1 MGVDIREDVKTVSN
15 QVTTYQQYKE
25 FKESYDGLKKV
36 AGDNYEDNK
45 KFISEVLNKV
55 DRNKRKQDSTC
66 TPFLQHLI
74 KQLKKLDGSGQD
86 TNKFVKKLY
95 INALKDTKKGL
106 VELLVKLAQEFLNCG
121 ENQTYQVNST
131 FYVPVDQVDLFGMLQ
146 NDPNSNIG
154 KFFYEPKKAD
164 YPLYLFN
171 PTDNPYSMNREL
183 YNRIQNMN
191 QPFSVQNSNNFYIGT
206 SQQNLFDITYVE
218 SYTDPVTAQ
227 LKQGSFFKIE
237 LKPRATFPTINEFL
251 NDYYSSINILE
262 YKTFF
267 AYLVDFSTGVLSFG
281 ANAGKSKLEIIQKTM
296 ALNKRLSCL
305 CSDTTK
311 EISVGGTA
319 KVSELEDIN
328 DSFFEL
334 SDVEL
339 RIIEQNISNIKLGV
353 VEFED
358 CDNVQVPMN
367 LQASIDALDQ
377 LTFNEDTNNPD
388 ELNDALG
395 ILYPATSESF
405 KPSLDA
411 NFLDQFIN
419 AIMATVLSPKAIL
432 PFMTMVYATNQK
444 IPQEPYFDIE
454 KFAKNFRTYFI
465 KFITGLVSKLTEMV
479 FKLLKK
485 QIVKLVAFIRKNLS
499 EEKRE
504 KIQKMILSIVSLIAA
519 PINFVLDFRECKSC
533 LNELLKILN
542 LAVTAARVKAASK
555 PGGEVPLP
563 LLLASKALDGYSSTR
578 AFMNVVQDL
587 EAIGVPVGPMPDGS
601 PNKFVASIYS
611 ILKGQEKEMTENG
624 KVAIGIGPLTSSPT
638 GITIPN
644 DAYGKFI

>member
-1 MGVDIREDVKTVSN
+1 
-15 QVTTYQQYKE
+15 
-25 FKESYDGLKKV
+25 
-36 AGDNYEDNK
+36 
-45 KFISEVLNKV
+45 
-55 DRNKRKQDSTC
+55 
-66 TPFLQHLI
+66 
-74 KQLKKLDGSGQD
+74 
-86 TNKFVKKLY
+86 
-95 INALKDTKKGL
+95 
-106 VELLVKLAQEFLNCG
+106 
-121 ENQTYQVNST
+121 
-131 FYVPVDQVDLFGMLQ
+131 
-146 NDPNSNIG
+146 
-154 KFFYEPKKAD
+154 
-164 YPLYLFN
+164 
-171 PTDNPYSMNREL
+171 
-183 YNRIQNMN
+183 MN
-191 QPFSVQNSNNFYIGT
+191 QPFQAQNNNSYIGT
-206 SQQNLFDITYVE
+206 SFQDLFDITYVE
-218 SYTDPVTAQ
+218 SYTDPITTQTV
-227 LKQGSFFKIE
+227 QGSFFKMD

-267 AYLVDFSTGVLSFG
+267 AYLLDFSTGVLSFG
-281 ANAGKSKLEIIQKTM
+281 ANAGKSKLEVIQKTM

-405 KPSLDA
+405 KASLDA

-419 AIMATVLSPKAIL
+419 AVMATVLSPKAIL

-444 IPQEPYFDIE
+444 KPQEPFFDIE
-454 KFAKNFRTYFI
+454 KFAKNFRTYFV
-465 KFITGLVSKLTEMV
+465 KFITGLVSKLTEIV

-504 KIQKMILSIVSLIAA
+504 KTQKMILSIVSLLAA
-519 PINFVLDFRECKSC
+519 PVNFVLDFRECKSC

-542 LAVTAARVKAASK
+542 LAVNAARVKAASK

-563 LLLASKALDGYSSTR
+563 LLLASKALAGYSSTR

-601 PNKFVASIYS
+601 PNKFVASVYS
-611 ILKGQEKEMTENG
+611 ILKGQEQEMTENG
-624 KVAIGIGPLTSSPT
+624 KVAIGIGPLTSLPT

-644 DAYGKFI
+644 DAYGKLI

>member
-1 MGVDIREDVKTVSN
+1 MGVDIREDVKTVSD

-74 KQLKKLDGSGQD
+74 KQLKKLDGSGED

-106 VELLVKLAQEFLNCG
+106 VELLVTLAKEFLNCG
-121 ENQTYQVNST
+121 DNQTYQFNSS
-131 FYVPVDQVDLFGMLQ
+131 FYIPVDQIDLFGVLQ
-146 NDPNSNIG
+146 NSPKEPIG
-154 KFFYEPKKAD
+154 KFFYEPKPID
-164 YPLYLFN
+164 YQTYLSN
-171 PTDNPYSMNREL
+171 PTVNSFSMNLEL

-191 QPFSVQNSNNFYIGT
+191 QPFSSQNNDFYIGT
-206 SQQNLFDITYVE
+206 SQQNLIDITYVE
-218 SYTDPVTAQ
+218 SYTDPVSNS
-227 LKQGSFFKIE
+227 LVQGNFFKID
-237 LKPRATFPTINEFL
+237 LIPRSTFPTIDEFL

-281 ANAGKSKLEIIQKTM
+281 ANAGKSKLDVIQKTM
-296 ALNKRLSCL
+296 ALNRRLSCL

-319 KVSELEDIN
+319 KVSEIEDIN

-334 SDVEL
+334 SDIEL
-339 RIIEQNISNIKLGV
+339 RIIEQNVSNIKLGV

-358 CDNVQVPMN
+358 CDNVNVPMN

-395 ILYPATSESF
+395 ILYPTTSQSF

-419 AIMATVLSPKAIL
+419 ALMATVLSPKAIL

-454 KFAKNFRTYFI
+454 KFAKNFRTYFV
-465 KFITGLVSKLTEMV
+465 KFITGLVAKLTEKV

-485 QIVKLVAFIRKNLS
+485 QIVKLVSFIRKNLS

-504 KIQKMILSIVSLIAA
+504 KIQKMILSIVSLLSA
-519 PINFVLDFRECKSC
+519 PVNFVLDFRECKSC

-542 LAVTAARVKAASK
+542 LAVNAARVKAASK

-563 LLLASKALDGYSSTR
+563 LLLASKALAGYSSTR

-601 PNKFVASIYS
+601 PNKFVASVYS
-611 ILKGQEKEMTENG
+611 IIQGQEKEMTENG
-624 KVAIGIGPLTSSPT
+624 KVAVGIGALTTLPT

-644 DAYGKFI
+644 DSYGKFI